1 MLSGAPMV
9 MALGSHASSSLV
21 IRSTTVTLS
30 LSPMWW
36 KEGRCL
42 LVGCLQSMKSIIDK
56 IDSYIHMRNKQLET
70 IEGSMLPLAVSV
82 YLEFNLYPATHLLK
96 RLKHSCR
103 KSRYGYI
110 IPKTLV
116 FKCLPAYKRCF
127 LLSAH
132 FLAAIRHFL

>member
-56 IDSYIHMRNKQLET
+56 IDS
-70 IEGSMLPLAVSV
+70 
-82 YLEFNLYPATHLLK
+82 
-96 RLKHSCR
+96 
-103 KSRYGYI
+103 
-110 IPKTLV
+110 
-116 FKCLPAYKRCF
+116 
-127 LLSAH
+127 
-132 FLAAIRHFL
+132 